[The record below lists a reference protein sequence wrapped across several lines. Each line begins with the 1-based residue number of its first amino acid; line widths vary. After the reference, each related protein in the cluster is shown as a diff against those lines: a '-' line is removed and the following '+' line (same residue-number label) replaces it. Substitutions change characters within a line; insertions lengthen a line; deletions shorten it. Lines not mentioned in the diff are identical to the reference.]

1 VSGTAKSI
9 THEAEYPATDAGYA
23 GGCTCFYLRSATRRI
38 TQVYDEGLKAAG
50 ISVNQFSLL
59 SQLSRNAGISV
70 STFADIM
77 SMDRTTLTRNLQPL
91 QAAGWVVSGNART
104 GIPGAAGGAGRSR
117 LLSLSDAGHAKLRE
131 AIPLWRVAQAKVN
144 EVLGSERQRTLHR
157 TLKESIRTFESQQ
170 PLGS

>member
-1 VSGTAKSI
+1 MSGTAKS
-9 THEAEYPATDAGYA
+9 TVHEVEYPATDAGYA

-59 SQLSRNAGISV
+59 SQLSRNGGISV
-70 STFADIM
+70 TTFAEIM

-91 QAAGWVVSGNART
+91 QAAGWVV
-104 GIPGAAGGAGRSR
+104 AGGTAGRSK
-117 LLSLSDAGHAKLRE
+117 LLTLSDLGEAKLRE
-131 AIPLWRVAQAKVN
+131 AIPLWRVAQARVN
-144 EVLGSERQRTLHR
+144 ELLGSERQRALHR
-157 TLKESIRTFESQQ
+157 TLKESIRTLESHQ

>member
-1 VSGTAKSI
+1 MSDTAKSSPGNPRGGQ
-9 THEAEYPATDAGYA
+9 HEAHYAATSAGYA

-59 SQLSRNAGISV
+59 SQLSRNGGISV
-70 STFADIM
+70 TTFAEIM

-91 QAAGWVVSGNART
+91 QAAGWVVSGGT
-104 GIPGAAGGAGRSR
+104 AGRSK
-117 LLSLSDAGHAKLRE
+117 LLTLSDAGQAKLRE

-144 EVLGSERQRTLHR
+144 EVLGSERQRALHR
-157 TLKESIRTFESQQ
+157 TLKESIRSFETQQ
-170 PLGS
+170 VLGS

>member
-1 VSGTAKSI
+1 VSGTAKST

-59 SQLSRNAGISV
+59 SQLSRNGGISV
-70 STFADIM
+70 STFAEIM

-91 QAAGWVVSGNART
+91 QTAGWIVSGGT
-104 GIPGAAGGAGRSR
+104 AGRSK
-117 LLSLSDAGHAKLRE
+117 LLTLSDAGQAKLRE
-131 AIPLWRVAQAKVN
+131 AIPLWRVAQARVN
-144 EVLGSERQRTLHR
+144 ELLGSERQRTLHR
-157 TLKESIRTFESQQ
+157 TLKESIRSVESQL